1 MDALERILA
10 FLDAVRRQLWRRH
23 AVRAALVAAAALA
36 VLAAVLPLIALLVMP
51 VQGRVIAMIG
61 LGLVA
66 ATAAGAVALGMIV
79 PHRRWRSDHRVARFV
94 GRHEPPIA
102 SDLLSAVELGSG
114 LGSGFGQGNRGR
126 VSRELT
132 FAFLAQTAGRVA
144 SVAPAALDARGA
156 RRSLHRA
163 TAALGLGLLLCAGLA
178 IAMPAQVGQ
187 GWRRLGA
194 GLVSE
199 PTSGPFAGAS
209 MAVGPLVGDMRIT
222 LEYPAYT
229 QRPPQVLS
237 STSGDFVAVPGTTV
251 TIETWAVEP
260 VTRARLVFGVPAGA
274 AGAPAASAGAPADP
288 SGAGP
293 ERLAPPAASP
303 VAPASPA
310 SPASPAPASPAS
322 PAESAPAASAPASP
336 APAAPAA
343 VAPDAADEVDIPVG
357 ADGRALRARFPVVRP
372 AVYRFWMESAR
383 GERRVESQP
392 RRIEIEPDTPPA
404 VALYAPADDLDV
416 TRLERIELAYI
427 AEDDYGIS
435 QVSLVW
441 ESRGKVERKALPLA
455 VAAQRAQS
463 KLIWDLAELTL
474 EPGVPVTYHLE
485 VEDNDTVMGPK
496 VSRSRSFVLRVF
508 SPREQHEQLIARQ
521 RELFE
526 KMLEM
531 LGHLGGRLVVPEAD
545 VHAHRILARDT
556 EGLVV
561 EIGTL
566 LAALA
571 EDQLADAGLRKAL
584 DSMRG
589 RLDGLARAAN
599 EALDKFDPAAPAR
612 PGTRLAQTNVR
623 LVTELEDDVLLLA
636 DWLDRQNMENL
647 LAISDEVEGHQERLR
662 RLFDELERT
671 GSPEIMA
678 EIEREM
684 RALEQRLAEMSH
696 ERGNLPEDV
705 LDRFMHAEA
714 LPGDETQDC
723 MAEVRARLQAGDA
736 AGAREQMERCMLGLK
751 QAAESMEQSLRAL
764 RGERFTE
771 EERRFAQMMNELGDL
786 ADDQKQLAGDADEL
800 WERYAARADELM
812 RDNADETRRQVM
824 GTLDKL
830 RRRIDQVP
838 PDDLTPFAQEELEVV
853 EARLADVE
861 SMLRDGDMA
870 ESLSMARQAQEG
882 IEIMLEELEAALLDE
897 QDEPWG
903 ERTREAA
910 GKLRRAQ
917 PLARDLVEELESHTP
932 SPDEIMSPEDRQQLE
947 RLRRQEQAM
956 AERARRLG
964 ERVQQMADSLP
975 GEAGQAVSGGLQQAG
990 AQMGRATE
998 RMKRRDPS
1006 GARHE
1011 ARGAAETL
1019 ERTLEGARGA
1029 ARRQQS
1035 ASRDGLRDEPIRI
1048 PGAEEYR
1055 APEEFRE
1062 DILEAMKREQ
1072 APEGFGEMVKRYYEE
1087 LIR

>member
-1 MDALERILA
+1 LDALERILA
-10 FLDAVRRQLWRRH
+10 FLDAVRRQIWRRH
-23 AVRAALVAAAALA
+23 AVRAALLAAAALA
-36 VLAAVLPLIALLVMP
+36 VVAALLPLVALLVMP

-79 PHRRWRSDHRVARFV
+79 PRRRWRSDHRVARFV

-102 SDLLSAVELGSG
+102 SDLLSAVEF
-114 LGSGFGQGNRGR
+114 GSGFGQGNRGR

-144 SVAPAALDARGA
+144 GVDPAALDARGA

-178 IAMPAQVGQ
+178 IAMPAQVGD
-187 GWRRLGA
+187 GWRRLGS
-194 GLVSE
+194 GLVSD

-237 STSGDFVAVPGTTV
+237 STSGDFVAIPGTTV

-260 VTRARLVFGVPAGA
+260 VTRARLVFGVPAGP
-274 AGAPAASAGAPADP
+274 AGAPAASAGAPADL
-288 SGAGP
+288 SGAGSQS
-293 ERLAPPAASP
+293 LAPPAAG
-303 VAPASPA
+303 PASPT
-310 SPASPAPASPAS
+310 SPALPESPAAATP
-322 PAESAPAASAPASP
+322 APAASRASP

-343 VAPDAADEVDIPVG
+343 VSPDAADEVDMPIG

-392 RRIEIEPDTPPA
+392 RRIEIEPDTPPV

-441 ESRGKVERKALPLA
+441 ESRGKIERKALPLA
-455 VAAQRAQS
+455 GPSQRAQS

-526 KMLEM
+526 KML
-531 LGHLGGRLVVPEAD
+531 GHLGGRLVAPEAPESD

-571 EDQLADAGLRKAL
+571 EDELADAGLRKAL

-599 EALDKFDPAAPAR
+599 EALDKVDPAAPAR
-612 PGTRLAQTNVR
+612 PGTRLAQTNAR

-662 RLFDELERT
+662 RLFDELDRT

-723 MAEVRARLQAGDA
+723 MAEVRARLAAGDA

-812 RDNADETRRQVM
+812 RDNMDETRRQVM

-917 PLARDLVEELESHTP
+917 PLARDLVEELEAHTP
-932 SPDEIMSPEDRQQLE
+932 SPDEIMSPADRQQLE

-975 GEAGQAVSGGLQQAG
+975 GEAGQAVSGGLEQAG

>member
-1 MDALERILA
+1 LDALDRILA

-23 AVRAALVAAAALA
+23 ALRTTLLGTAALA
-36 VLAAVLPLIALLVMP
+36 GLAALLPLATLLVRP
-51 VQGRVIAMIG
+51 AHGRGIAMAG
-61 LGLVA
+61 LGLA
-66 ATAAGAVALGMIV
+66 AACTLATLAVILIV
-79 PHRRWRSDHRVARFV
+79 PRRRWRTDHDVARFV

-102 SDLLSAVELGSG
+102 SDLLSAVELGNG
-114 LGSGFGQGNRGR
+114 LGPGTRGQ

-132 FAFLAQTAGRVA
+132 DAFLAHTATRVA
-144 SVAPAALDARGA
+144 TVVPARLDARGA
-156 RRSLHRA
+156 RRALQKA
-163 TAALGLGLLLCAGLA
+163 TATLGLALLLCAGLA
-178 IAMPAQVGQ
+178 ITMPADVGQ
-187 GWRRLGA
+187 GWRLLVS

-199 PTSGPFAGAS
+199 LSTGPFAGAS

-251 TIETWAVEP
+251 TVETWAVEP
-260 VTRARLVFGVPAGA
+260 VSRARLVFGT
-274 AGAPAASAGAPADP
+274 PAAAAEA
-288 SGAGP
+288 
-293 ERLAPPAASP
+293 LATPT
-303 VAPASPA
+303 
-310 SPASPAPASPAS
+310 
-322 PAESAPAASAPASP
+322 ASA
-336 APAAPAA
+336 
-343 VAPDAADEVDIPVG
+343 VTPDAPEDIDMPAG
-357 ADGRALRARFPVVRP
+357 ADGRTLRARFPVMRP
-372 AVYRFWMESAR
+372 AVYRFWMENAA

-392 RRIEIEPDTPPA
+392 RRIEIEADTPPV

-416 TRLERIELAYI
+416 TRLERVELAYI
-427 AEDDYGIS
+427 AEDDYGLS
-435 QVSLVW
+435 QISLVW
-441 ESRGKVERKALPLA
+441 ESRGKTERKALPLTTPA
-455 VAAQRAQS
+455 RRAQS
-463 KLIWDLAELTL
+463 KFVWDLAELTL
-474 EPGVPVTYHLE
+474 EPGAPVTYHVE
-485 VEDNDTVMGPK
+485 VEDNDAVMGPK

-526 KMLEM
+526 KL
-531 LGHLGGRLVVPEAD
+531 LGHLGGRLVLAGADTPAD
-545 VHAHRILARDT
+545 VETHRTLGRDT

-571 EDQLADAGLRKAL
+571 EDELAEAALRKAL
-584 DSMRG
+584 DGMRS
-589 RLDGLARAAN
+589 RLEGLARAAS
-599 EALDKFDPAAPAR
+599 EALAKHEPGARTAA
-612 PGTRLAQTNVR
+612 TRLATTNTR

-647 LAISDEVEGHQERLR
+647 LAISDEVQSHQERLR

-671 GSPEIMA
+671 GSPEMLA

-684 RALEQRLAEMSH
+684 RALEQRLTEMAH

-714 LPGDETQDC
+714 LPGDETMDC
-723 MAEVRARLQAGDA
+723 MAEVRALLQAGDA
-736 AGAREQMERCMLGLK
+736 AGAREQMERCMVGLA

-771 EERRFAQMMNELGDL
+771 EERRFAQTMNDLGDL
-786 ADDQKQLAGDADEL
+786 ADDQQQLAAAADEL
-800 WERYAARADELM
+800 WERYAERADELM
-812 RDNADETRRQVM
+812 RDNLDETRKQVS

-830 RRRIDQVP
+830 RRRLDAVP
-838 PDDLTPFAQEELEVV
+838 AEDLTPFAQEELEVV
-853 EARLADVE
+853 EARLSDVA
-861 SMLRDGDMA
+861 SMLADGDMA

-897 QDEPWG
+897 QEEPWD

-910 GKLRRAQ
+910 SKLRRAQ
-917 PLARDLVEELESHTP
+917 PAARELVEQLEAHTP

-956 AERARRLG
+956 GERARRLG
-964 ERVQQMADSLP
+964 ERVQQMGESLP
-975 GEAGQAVSGGLQQAG
+975 GEAGKAVSGGLEQAG
-990 AQMGRATE
+990 AQMGRAAE

-1019 ERTLEGARGA
+1019 QRTLEGARGA
-1029 ARRQQS
+1029 ARRQQ
-1035 ASRDGLRDEPIRI
+1035 AAGRAGLRDEPIRI

-1055 APEEFRE
+1055 APEKFRE
-1062 DILEAMKREQ
+1062 DILDAMKREQ
-1072 APEGFGEMVKRYYEE
+1072 APEGFGDMVKRYYEE

>member
-1 MDALERILA
+1 LDALERILA

-23 AVRAALVAAAALA
+23 TVRTALFAATALA
-36 VLAAVLPLIALLVMP
+36 VLAALLPLVALLVMP
-51 VQGRVIAMIG
+51 VQGRVIAMVG

-66 ATAAGAVALGMIV
+66 AIAAGAVAVVTIV
-79 PHRRWRSDHRVARFV
+79 PRRRWRSDHRVARFV
-94 GRHEPPIA
+94 GRHEPSIA
-102 SDLLSAVELGSG
+102 SDLLSAVELGGGAGEG
-114 LGSGFGQGNRGR
+114 LGDGFGHAGRGR

-144 SVAPAALDARGA
+144 SVDPGALDARGA
-156 RRSLHRA
+156 RASLQRA
-163 TAALGLGLLLCAGLA
+163 TAVLGLGLLLCAGLA
-178 IAMPAQVGQ
+178 IAMPAQVGE
-187 GWRRLGA
+187 GWQRLGS
-194 GLVSE
+194 GLVLD
-199 PTSGPFAGAS
+199 PASGPFAGAS

-260 VTRARLVFGVPAGA
+260 VSRARLIFGVPAGP
-274 AGAPAASAGAPADP
+274 AGAPAASAGAPASP
-288 SGAGP
+288 SGAEP
-293 ERLAPPAASP
+293 QSLAPPASP
-303 VAPASPA
+303 VAPD
-310 SPASPAPASPAS
+310 AP
-322 PAESAPAASAPASP
+322 
-336 APAAPAA
+336 
-343 VAPDAADEVDIPVG
+343 DEVDMPVG
-357 ADGRALRARFPVVRP
+357 PDGRALQARFPVVRP
-372 AVYRFWMESAR
+372 AVYRFWIESAR

-392 RRIEIEPDTPPA
+392 RRIEIEADTPPV

-455 VAAQRAQS
+455 TTPAQRRAQS

-474 EPGVPVTYHLE
+474 EPGVPVSYHLE

-526 KMLEM
+526 KML
-531 LGHLGGRLVVPEAD
+531 GHLGGRLVAPEAPEVD

-571 EDQLADAGLRKAL
+571 EDELADAGLRKTL

-589 RLDGLARAAN
+589 RLDGLARAAS
-599 EALDKFDPAAPAR
+599 EALGKVDLAAPAR
-612 PGTRLAQTNVR
+612 PAGTRLAQASAR

-671 GSPEIMA
+671 GSTEIMA

-714 LPGDETQDC
+714 LPGDEAQDC

-736 AGAREQMERCMLGLK
+736 AGAREQMERCMLGLA

-786 ADDQKQLAGDADEL
+786 AYDQKQLAGDADEL

-812 RDNADETRRQVM
+812 RDNMDETRREVM

-830 RRRIDQVP
+830 RRRLDQVP
-838 PDDLTPFAQEELEVV
+838 PDDLTPFAQEELDVV

-882 IEIMLEELEAALLDE
+882 IEIMQEELEAALLDE

-910 GKLRRAQ
+910 SKLRRAQ
-917 PLARDLVEELESHTP
+917 PLARDLVEELEAHTP
-932 SPDEIMSPEDRQQLE
+932 SPDEIMSPADRQQLE

-956 AERARRLG
+956 GERARRLG
-964 ERVQQMADSLP
+964 ERVQQMGDSLP
-975 GEAGQAVSGGLQQAG
+975 GEAGQAVAGGLEQAG
-990 AQMGRATE
+990 AQMGRASD

-1019 ERTLEGARGA
+1019 QRTLEGARGA
-1029 ARRQQS
+1029 ARRQQ
-1035 ASRDGLRDEPIRI
+1035 AAGQAGLRDEPIRI

>member
-1 MDALERILA
+1 LDALDRILV

-23 AVRAALVAAAALA
+23 IVRTALLGAAALA
-36 VLAAVLPLIALLVMP
+36 VLAALLPLVALLVLP
-51 VQGRVIAMIG
+51 VQGRVIALVG

-66 ATAAGAVALGMIV
+66 ATAAGAVAVAVLV
-79 PHRRWRSDHRVARFV
+79 PRRRWRSDHRVARFV
-94 GRHEPPIA
+94 GRHEQPIA
-102 SDLLSAVELGSG
+102 SDLLSAVELGSS
-114 LGSGFGQGNRGR
+114 LGGGFGQGSRGR
-126 VSRELT
+126 VSSELT
-132 FAFLAQTAGRVA
+132 EAFLTHTASRVA
-144 SVAPAALDARGA
+144 GVNPAGLDARGA
-156 RRSLHRA
+156 RRSLQRA
-163 TAALGLGLLLCAGLA
+163 TAALGLGMLLCAGLA
-178 IAMPAQVGQ
+178 IAMPGQVGE
-187 GWRRLGA
+187 GWRRLEA
-194 GLVSE
+194 GLVSDVAH
-199 PTSGPFAGAS
+199 GPFAGAS

-222 LEYPAYT
+222 LEYPSYT

-260 VTRARLVFGVPAGA
+260 VTRARLAFGVPAGA
-274 AGAPAASAGAPADP
+274 AGAPAPAAGAPAP
-288 SGAGP
+288 SAVTP
-293 ERLAPPAASP
+293 SSP
-303 VAPASPA
+303 
-310 SPASPAPASPAS
+310 
-322 PAESAPAASAPASP
+322 
-336 APAAPAA
+336 
-343 VAPDAADEVDIPVG
+343 VAPDAAEELDLPVG
-357 ADGRALRARFPVVRP
+357 PDGRALRARFPVMRP

-392 RRIEIEPDTPPA
+392 RRIEIEADTPPV

-416 TRLERIELAYI
+416 TRLERVELAYI
-427 AEDDYGIS
+427 AEDDYGLS

-441 ESRGKVERKALPLA
+441 ESRGKVERKVLPLA
-455 VAAQRAQS
+455 APVQRRAQS
-463 KLIWDLAELTL
+463 KFLWDLAELTL
-474 EPGVPVTYHLE
+474 EPGVPVSYHLE

-526 KMLEM
+526 KMLTHM
-531 LGHLGGRLVVPEAD
+531 GGRLVVAQAD
-545 VHAHRILARDT
+545 VHADVEAYKVLGRDT

-571 EDQLADAGLRKAL
+571 GDELADAGLRKAL

-589 RLDGLARAAN
+589 RLDGLAKAASEALGKVDLVAPAARAA
-599 EALDKFDPAAPAR
+599 
-612 PGTRLAQTNVR
+612 GTRLPAANAR
-623 LVTELEDDVLLLA
+623 LVTELEDDVLLMA

-671 GSPEIMA
+671 GSTEIRA

-723 MAEVRARLQAGDA
+723 MAEVRALLQAGDA
-736 AGAREQMERCMLGLK
+736 ARASEQMERCMLGLK

-800 WERYAARADELM
+800 WERYAERADELM
-812 RDNADETRRQVM
+812 RDNMDETRRQVM

-830 RRRIDQVP
+830 RRRLDQVP
-838 PDDLTPFAQEELEVV
+838 TDDLTPFAQEELEVV
-853 EARLADVE
+853 AARLADVE

-882 IEIMLEELEAALLDE
+882 VEIMLEELEAALQDE

-910 GKLRRAQ
+910 SKLRRAQ
-917 PLARDLVEELESHTP
+917 PLARDLVEELEAHTP

-956 AERARRLG
+956 GERGRRLG
-964 ERVQQMADSLP
+964 ERLRQMGDSLP
-975 GEAGQAVSGGLQQAG
+975 GEAGQSVAGGLEQAG
-990 AQMGRATE
+990 AQMGRAVE
-998 RMKRRDPS
+998 RMRRRDPS

-1035 ASRDGLRDEPIRI
+1035 AGQAGLRDEPIRI